1 MMLRIF
7 KRKKM
12 NQKKKIIKYVSKREN
27 VVVIYRIPT
36 KDICLSG
43 KDLNMVCE
51 CVWFAAGA

>member
-1 MMLRIF
+1 MY
-7 KRKKM
+7 
-12 NQKKKIIKYVSKREN
+12 QKGEN